1 MIRNGEAAMAA
12 NILVAYSL
20 ATEIVGFGRVSSLS
34 LRYEAGLTWGQIH
47 ALTDAG
53 LIRYQDAPGGVP
65 VYLLMFP

>member
-1 MIRNGEAAMAA
+1 MSVSLLSTYSRIAS
-12 NILVAYSL
+12 IL
-20 ATEIVGFGRVSSLS
+20 GFGRVSSLAI
-34 LRYEAGLTWGQIH
+34 RKEAGATWGDIH

>member
-1 MIRNGEAAMAA
+1 MSAFLLNT
-12 NILVAYSL
+12 YSL
-20 ATEIVGFGRVSSLS
+20 TTSILGFGRVSSLA
-34 LRYEAGLTWGQIH
+34 LRKEAGLSWGQIH